1 MADYTL
7 KHSGAD
13 IDRAIELVLN
23 PVELATPSISVDSAG
38 KITATVQQASSGYV
52 EAGSKNAT
60 KQLTTQAAQTITPGT
75 ADKTIASGRYLTGTQ
90 TIKGDANLVAGNI
103 KSGVSIFSVAGSYEG
118 SGSGGGDSG
127 IQAQHITS
135 ASDTIT
141 ISGTGTVKVWGFG
154 YYSASAYSKTRY
166 SFVGDGYY
174 LGSGYGAPTK
184 TSASFSISGG
194 TLRGLPSDMTAL
206 DVLVT
211 IGV

>member
-1 MADYTL
+1 MSVQGEITRLETA
-7 KHSGAD
+7 KSD
-13 IDRAIELVLN
+13 IAAAISAKGVAVPDGTKLDG
-23 PVELATPSISVDSAG
+23 LAALIESIKTG
-38 KITATVQQASSGYV
+38 G
-52 EAGSKNAT
+52 GS
-60 KQLTTQAAQTITPGT
+60 
-75 ADKTIASGRYLTGTQ
+75 
-90 TIKGDANLVAGNI
+90 
-103 KSGVSIFSVAGSYEG
+103 
-118 SGSGGGDSG
+118 GDSG

-141 ISGTGTVKVWGFG
+141 ISGSGTVKVWGFG

-184 TSASFSISGG
+184 TSASFSVSGG
-194 TLRGLPSDMTAL
+194 TLSGLPSDMTAL